1 MPTSATDA
9 ASTSSTASAGSSVDN
24 VAAKLVG
31 LITVG
36 EISPGEQLR
45 QEDLAERLNVS
56 RVPVREALHALSEL
70 GLLSHERHRGFFVT
84 KRSRAELLQ
93 IARLLELLETE
104 LIVSIEWPSKATL
117 AALKKLN
124 TRMAKLAAEPE
135 WVELIDLNREFH
147 FMIFELSP
155 LGLIRKEVERL
166 WRLAAPYIIFDLSR
180 ESERAQTVAEHAALI
195 DALAS
200 QDPDRLLE
208 VLNHHRSKTGLPVPS
223 VIGSPLVTTGRS
235 A

>member
-1 MPTSATDA
+1 MQSKVAEVPGTTR
-9 ASTSSTASAGSSVDN
+9 SSVDN

-31 LITVG
+31 LITLG

-70 GLLSHERHRGFFVT
+70 GLLTHERHRGFFVS
-84 KRSRAELLQ
+84 KRSRSELLQ
-93 IARLLELLETE
+93 IARLLELIETE
-104 LIVSIEWPSKATL
+104 LIKSLEWPDKTTVNQ
-117 AALKKLN
+117 LKKLN
-124 TRMAKLAAEPE
+124 NRMGKLASEPE
-135 WVELIDLNREFH
+135 WIELIDLNQAFH
-147 FMIFELSP
+147 FIIFDLSP
-155 LGLIRKEVERL
+155 LTLIRKEAERL
-166 WRLAAPYIIFDLSR
+166 WRLAAPYIIFDLSK

-195 DALAS
+195 DALVA
-200 QDPDRLLE
+200 QDRHRLLE

-223 VIGSPLVTTGRS
+223 VVSTPLASGRP